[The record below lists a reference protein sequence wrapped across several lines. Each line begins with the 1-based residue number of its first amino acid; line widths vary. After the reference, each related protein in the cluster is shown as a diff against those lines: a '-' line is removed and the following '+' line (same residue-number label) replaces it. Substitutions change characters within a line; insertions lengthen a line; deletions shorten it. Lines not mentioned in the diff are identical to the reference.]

1 MPSNPCSPPKT
12 ISAETSRYGVAFT
25 VREGSLMILICP
37 DCCTTKSR
45 VVSPGGAVTKSG
57 AVNPPAT
64 RCASSCGCA
73 ACAWKEA
80 QIAVRSAAEKTVKAD
95 ENAVFEREGAMEN
108 SKVQPNSKKKLKSKL
123 RPKP

>member
-73 ACAWKEA
+73 ASAWKEA
-80 QIAVRSAAEKTVKAD
+80 QIAVRSTAEKTVKVGD
-95 ENAVFEREGAMEN
+95 NAVFERVGAMDN
-108 SKVQPNSKKKLKSKL
+108 SSAQPTQKQQLKS
-123 RPKP
+123 